1 MKLPFKKRKKYK
13 LVPAQKAKGILR
25 DHPGFVR
32 GDISHKTGSLKRVS
46 RVTPESLPAL
56 SSGTP
61 DSQIPLRPQS
71 TVRRQIPKGQV
82 HPNGSYGKEL
92 ELWDAMLNSRL
103 LPVSEVRPLALFT

>member
-1 MKLPFKKRKKYK
+1 M
-13 LVPAQKAKGILR
+13 PAQKAKGILR

-71 TVRRQIPKGQV
+71 IVRRQMPQRSSPAQYQALQ
-82 HPNGSYGKEL
+82 HP
-92 ELWDAMLNSRL
+92 ALNKKKRN
-103 LPVSEVRPLALFT
+103 PTGRCKNKAKQKT

>member
-13 LVPAQKAKGILR
+13 LRPAQKAKGIRR

-61 DSQIPLRPQS
+61 DSQIPLRPQ
-71 TVRRQIPKGQV
+71 RQTE
-82 HPNGSYGKEL
+82 GKCHK
-92 ELWDAMLNSRL
+92 DL
-103 LPVSEVRPLALFT
+103 LLHDIKPFNIQP

>member
-1 MKLPFKKRKKYK
+1 M
-13 LVPAQKAKGILR
+13 PAQKAKGILR

-71 TVRRQIPKGQV
+71 TVRRQMPQRYSPIYSTKNCIALPFMFK
-82 HPNGSYGKEL
+82 SSLSL
-92 ELWDAMLNSRL
+92 EFILYMA
-103 LPVSEVRPLALFT
+103 